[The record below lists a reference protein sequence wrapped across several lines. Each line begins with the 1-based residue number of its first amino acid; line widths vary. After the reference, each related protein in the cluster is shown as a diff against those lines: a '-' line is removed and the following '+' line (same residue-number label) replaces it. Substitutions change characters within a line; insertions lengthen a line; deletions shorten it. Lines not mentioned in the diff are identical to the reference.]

1 MSVVGV
7 ALVVVFEVNN
17 EEEEEEEEEAFVL
30 SMFWPSSNCAELRG
44 ESLEDSV
51 GSAIVG
57 GCVVWCGE
65 QGFQCAGG
73 HSSGAVFAEP
83 KSQIRRRRTVFISSN
98 KTDTVYL
105 HPFGYEHNSTDRDRG

>member
-30 SMFWPSSNCAELRG
+30 SVFWPSSNCAELRG

-65 QGFQCAGG
+65 QGILSRRFEDSKTCTTFELE
-73 HSSGAVFAEP
+73 SST
-83 KSQIRRRRTVFISSN
+83 TV
-98 KTDTVYL
+98 
-105 HPFGYEHNSTDRDRG
+105 

>member
-30 SMFWPSSNCAELRG
+30 SVFWPSSNCLRG

-51 GSAIVG
+51 GSAIVR

-65 QGFQCAGG
+65 QGFL
-73 HSSGAVFAEP
+73 SV
-83 KSQIRRRRTVFISSN
+83 RRRPLEWCKYYGRSKLEKKKNRIYQVYGQNRTHLFYN
-98 KTDTVYL
+98 LDQFRKRT
-105 HPFGYEHNSTDRDRG
+105 

>member
-30 SMFWPSSNCAELRG
+30 SVFWPSSNCAELRG

-65 QGFQCAGG
+65 QGILSRGSFQEDSKIPKLAPLSN
-73 HSSGAVFAEP
+73 SSQVRRYDAVPLGVKLF
-83 KSQIRRRRTVFISSN
+83 
-98 KTDTVYL
+98 D
-105 HPFGYEHNSTDRDRG
+105 

>member
-7 ALVVVFEVNN
+7 ALVVVLEVNN
-17 EEEEEEEEEAFVL
+17 EEEEEEEEAFVL
-30 SMFWPSSNCAELRG
+30 SVFWPSSNCAELRG

-65 QGFQCAGG
+65 QGG
-73 HSSGAVFAEP
+73 HSSGASFLA
-83 KSQIRRRRTVFISSN
+83 
-98 KTDTVYL
+98 D
-105 HPFGYEHNSTDRDRG
+105 

>member
-30 SMFWPSSNCAELRG
+30 SVFWPSSNCAELRG

-73 HSSGAVFAEP
+73 HSSGAVFA
-83 KSQIRRRRTVFISSN
+83 
-98 KTDTVYL
+98 DT
-105 HPFGYEHNSTDRDRG
+105 EIAN

>member
-30 SMFWPSSNCAELRG
+30 SVFWPSSNCAELRG

-57 GCVVWCGE
+57 CFSAPATRVVRVFYGKFTKKKKKNRIYFCRQ
-65 QGFQCAGG
+65 QGKTLFFHQ
-73 HSSGAVFAEP
+73 F
-83 KSQIRRRRTVFISSN
+83 RNTN
-98 KTDTVYL
+98 KQY
-105 HPFGYEHNSTDRDRG
+105 

>member
-57 GCVVWCGE
+57 GCVVNKDF
-65 QGFQCAGG
+65 FQCAGG
-73 HSSGAVFAEP
+73 HSSGASFKFLAA
-83 KSQIRRRRTVFISSN
+83 N
-98 KTDTVYL
+98 
-105 HPFGYEHNSTDRDRG
+105 